1 MYDIIFISY
10 NEPNADKNWQALRS
24 RFPTA
29 QRIDGVKGIHN
40 AHKKAAEISL
50 TKMFWVV
57 DADAVILPEFSFEYS
72 DAYKDINYDTVYVC
86 KSKNP
91 INNLVYGYVGVKLLP
106 RKLTQEMNTNSF
118 DMTTSISEKFVPLPE
133 VSNIT
138 EFNTDPFNTW
148 KSAFRECAKLASQ
161 SIDRQDNLETE
172 SRLETWCTF
181 DVGADY
187 GKYAIAGA
195 KTGKDFGL
203 NNKADI
209 SNIND
214 FAWLKN
220 QFDLQEKI

>member
-40 AHKKAAEISL
+40 AHKKAAEVSL

-57 DADAVILPEFSFEYS
+57 DADAVILPEFNFEYS

-91 INNLVYGYVGVKLLP
+91 INNLVYGYGGVKLLP
-106 RKLTQEMNTNSF
+106 KALTQVIDTNSF

-161 SIDRQDNLETE
+161 AIDRQDNLETS
-172 SRLETWCTF
+172 SRLETWITVNNGSEF
-181 DVGADY
+181 GN
-187 GKYAIAGA
+187 YATLGA
-195 KTGKDFGL
+195 KQGKEFGE
-203 NNKADI
+203 NNRADI
-209 SNIND
+209 SSIND

-220 QFDLQEKI
+220 RFDQQEKI